1 MQLQILICLSLCLAI
16 TCIFYSLSSFDT
28 QRKEGSIEERKTDSP
43 PVVKKSKSESPP
55 LLVPSYH
62 LPSSGVAFYPYS
74 FGWPTAHPS
83 HPPDVFF
90 YPSSSKALEAA
101 KTLASI
107 HQYQKLVK
115 SQPPTEAKSFTCD
128 SLTAGLLNLLKKHHV
143 DPDLKDK
150 IMSEVNSII
159 DQVQSTLLPQC
170 NGDPMAISAPVKVAQ
185 LGRIS

>member
-1 MQLQILICLSLCLAI
+1 MP
-16 TCIFYSLSSFDT
+16 T
-28 QRKEGSIEERKTDSP
+28 
-43 PVVKKSKSESPP
+43 
-55 LLVPSYH
+55 VPSYG

-74 FGWPTAHPS
+74 PFGWPTAHPP

-107 HQYQKLVK
+107 QYQKLVK

-143 DPDLKDK
+143 DPDLRDK

-159 DQVQSTLLPQC
+159 DQVQSTLLPHC
-170 NGDPMAISAPVKVAQ
+170 NGDPMAITAPVKVAQ

>member
-1 MQLQILICLSLCLAI
+1 MFGVWYCLACFF
-16 TCIFYSLSSFDT
+16 TVTLTNTVVIFWKFL
-28 QRKEGSIEERKTDSP
+28 QRKEIEERRTDSP
-43 PVVKKSKSESPP
+43 PVLKKSKSESPP

-74 FGWPTAHPS
+74 PFGWPTAHPS

-90 YPSSSKALEAA
+90 YPSSSLEAA

-107 HQYQKLVK
+107 QYQKLVK
-115 SQPPTEAKSFTCD
+115 SQPPTEAKSFSCD

-143 DPDLKDK
+143 DQDLKDK

-170 NGDPMAISAPVKVAQ
+170 NGDAVAINPPVKVAQ